1 MLLDSDMFEII
12 IDEVVLNHQV
22 ENNPN
27 IMVDKN
33 AQAKCWLIHHLKRYE
48 KMSLK
53 M

>member
-1 MLLDSDMFEII
+1 MDIFEII

-33 AQAKCWLIHHLKRYE
+33 DQAKCCLIHHSKRDE
-48 KMSLK
+48 N
-53 M
+53 